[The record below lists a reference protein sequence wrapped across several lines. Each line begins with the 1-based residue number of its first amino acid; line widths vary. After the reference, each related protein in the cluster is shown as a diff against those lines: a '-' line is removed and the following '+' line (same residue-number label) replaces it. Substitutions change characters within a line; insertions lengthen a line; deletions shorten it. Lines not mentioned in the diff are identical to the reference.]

1 MTTTRAQLLEHLI
14 GNLLGQD
21 KSSALALALKEENV
35 NSLADL
41 MSLSDQD
48 IEVMTYTEESEDD
61 KDMKPKDVPRWAQRL
76 LRVLQS
82 YVHYQTSEG
91 VTDLMTL
98 TQADY
103 DDYRIHVF
111 NSNAPHTAPSP
122 AARPTVSTSRA
133 PGPYMRPPAED
144 FKKSIKRSK
153 TDYKPFKE
161 DKEWDN

>member
-76 LRVLQS
+76 LRILQS

-91 VTDLMTL
+91 VTDFMAL

-103 DDYRIHVF
+103 DDYRSFVY
-111 NSNAPHTAPSP
+111 NSNALHTVPFP
-122 AARPTVSTSRA
+122 AAQPTASTSKA
-133 PGPYMRPPAED
+133 SGPYVRSPAED

-153 TDYKPFKE
+153 TDYKHFKE
-161 DKEWDN
+161 DK